1 MLGFGSEISVAPH
14 GGEAMVYRQRPVSRE
29 TVAVDSRRRSREA
42 YQEVLGRQIV
52 AMEPGTAHGEG
63 VGSQSERVSRIE
75 ELIVYLEQKYKLT
88 EE

>member
-1 MLGFGSEISVAPH
+1 MLGVGSEISVAPH
-14 GGEAMVYRQRPVSRE
+14 RGEAMVYRQRPVSRE

-52 AMEPGTAHGEG
+52 AMEPGTAYGEG
-63 VGSQSERVSRIE
+63 VGSQSECVSRIE